1 MKFATPFLGFC
12 CAAMLAA
19 GPAPALLDKPASAL
33 GPVIIQT
40 YAEGTFFHL
49 KATATSTEL
58 PGKMQQL
65 VPVLMKSLAA
75 GQIGT
80 LGPLHVVF
88 HGLTSDP
95 TKIFDLEIGVLVPKG
110 TPAVGDCQ
118 VRTLPAFTCA
128 STVFTGSFAQVDTAY
143 STIFPTLA
151 ASGRVPNGEFRQM
164 VFFYEGL
171 ASTNNALLV
180 QVGLQP
186 MK

>member
-1 MKFATPFLGFC
+1 MTFPTPFLGLC
-12 CAAMLAA
+12 CAALLAA
-19 GPAPALLDKPASAL
+19 GPAPLDKPASSL
-33 GPVIIQT
+33 GPVILQT

-49 KATATSTEL
+49 KTTATTAEL
-58 PGKMQQL
+58 PARMQQL
-65 VPVLMKSLAA
+65 VPVLMKSLAQ

-95 TKIFDLEIGVLVPKG
+95 AKTFDLEIGVLVPKG
-110 TPAVGDCQ
+110 TPAAGECQ

-128 STVFTGSFAQVDTAY
+128 STVFTGSIAQVGTAY
-143 STIFPTLA
+143 SALFPALA
-151 ASGRVPNGEFRQM
+151 AGGRVSNGEFRQM